1 MTATAVTAIV
11 RSRDLM
17 FTFALTVLRRHGRV
31 LAPVAAAIA
40 AAAIVA
46 GIALATSSTGR
57 STTTIVT
64 TSAPPSTI
72 PIGMTASPGAALQSA
87 IVNVVHSVSPSV
99 VQIEDQQGLGSGI
112 VLDAAGHIVTNNH
125 VVSGATSF
133 TVTTSNGT
141 RYPATLVGSFPLDDL
156 AVIKISG
163 AHLKPAT
170 FGDSSRL
177 QVGDLAIAI
186 GNPLGLRS
194 SVTDGI
200 VSGFRMAVPESNDV
214 ILPSVIQT
222 SAAINPGNSG
232 GALVDI
238 EGRVIGIPTLAAA
251 DPQLGGSAPGIGFA
265 IPSNLV
271 TDIAGQIV
279 SHGKVVDSHRAF
291 LGIQVGD
298 TNGRGAFVG
307 SVTAGGPAAN
317 AGMRVGDV
325 IVSAGG
331 KPISTAAQLSEVL
344 TMLKPG
350 RRVPVVVR
358 TQTGAK
364 TTLQVTLGTH
374 PGT

>member
-46 GIALATSSTGR
+46 GIALATNSTGT

-279 SHGKVVDSHRAF
+279 SNGKVVDSHRAF

-374 PGT
+374 PGS